1 MRYTRTVDT
10 VDSNLER
17 YADLAIGVGLNLQRG
32 QRLVIRA
39 PIEAV
44 ELTRALAAR
53 AYAAGCPY
61 VDVSYTDDQLQLV
74 RFRHAP
80 GDSFE
85 EFPTWRVRG
94 MIERAEEG
102 AAFLTVSG
110 GNPDLLKGQDP
121 AKVAT
126 TMRVASEH
134 SKPFSREY
142 ITNMR
147 VSWCVIAAAV
157 VPWAARVF
165 PEAPA
170 GERVGKLWD
179 AIFQACRV
187 DQPDPRQAWQR
198 HIDALESRREYL
210 NERAYTALRYGAP
223 GTDLTVGLPDGH
235 VWKGGIDH
243 NARGTRFVPNI
254 PTEEVFTM
262 PHCRRVDGT
271 VASTKPLNYGGR
283 LIEDFSLTFEGGRV
297 VRVEAESGAE
307 VLEKLIATDE
317 GAARLG
323 EVALVPHGSPISGL
337 GRLFY
342 NTLFDENA
350 SSHAALGQAYTVC
363 LNGAEAM
370 SERQLAD
377 PGRQLQR
384 DPRGLH
390 DRLRAHGHRRRAR
403 RRLHRAGD
411 ARRRVGDPGAV
422 IQVARARGSEQR
434 IKSDLPSGTSDQR
447 IRGAGEGTP
456 TPSVPR
462 AERGSQF

>member
-1 MRYTRTVDT
+1 MRYTCVVDT
-10 VDSNLER
+10 NLER

-74 RFRHAP
+74 RLRHAP

-126 TMRVASEH
+126 TMRVASEQ

-142 ITNMR
+142 ITTMR

-157 VPWAARVF
+157 APWAARVF

-179 AIFQACRV
+179 AIFQACRA
-187 DQPDPRQAWQR
+187 DRPDPREAWQR
-198 HIDALESRREYL
+198 HIEALESRREYL
-210 NERAYTALRYGAP
+210 NERAYTALRYAAP
-223 GTDLTVGLPDGH
+223 GTDLTIGLPDGH
-235 VWKGGIDH
+235 VWKGAVDY
-243 NARGTRFVPNI
+243 NAQGTQFVPNI

-262 PHCRRVDGT
+262 PHSRRVDGT
-271 VASTKPLNYGGR
+271 VSSTKPLNYGGR
-283 LIEDFSLTFEGGRV
+283 LIEHFSLTFEGGRV

-323 EVALVPHGSPISGL
+323 EIALVPHGSPISGL
-337 GRLFY
+337 GLLFY

-350 SSHAALGQAYTVC
+350 SSHVALGQAYTVC

-370 SERQLAD
+370 SEQQLAD
-377 PGRQLQR
+377 AGANSSVTHVDFMIGSERMDIDGVLADGSTEPVM
-384 DPRGLH
+384 
-390 DRLRAHGHRRRAR
+390 
-403 RRLHRAGD
+403 RAGEW
-411 ARRRVGDPGAV
+411 A
-422 IQVARARGSEQR
+422 IQEQ
-434 IKSDLPSGTSDQR
+434 
-447 IRGAGEGTP
+447 
-456 TPSVPR
+456 
-462 AERGSQF
+462 